1 MQELQLARGAWLL
14 DAVTHHSVTREG
26 TQGDLAKL
34 TAQKDDVSDPCDS
47 AVLAQALGYTLL
59 RLASCLRLGTPPRA
73 RTAVTVQFGLKLL
86 AILCSGLP
94 SCLRLETPKTREAHA
109 CAWSSRRH
117 SAPR

>member
-34 TAQKDDVSDPCDS
+34 TAQKDDVLDPCDS

-59 RLASCLRLGTPPRA
+59 RLALMSEAGDAAESSDRCDSAVWAQALGYTLLRLAFMSQVGDAANPRGA
-73 RTAVTVQFGLKLL
+73 RVRVE
-86 AILCSGLP
+86 LP
-94 SCLRLETPKTREAHA
+94 QAQRA
-109 CAWSSRRH
+109 
-117 SAPR
+117 